1 MGEEGSERQCNSRRV
16 CQRCQEKRTGMDILS
31 VYVCIYIFKKQT
43 SKAFEVQRLNRSK
56 AQRETQLDLC
66 NKDRRER

>member
-1 MGEEGSERQCNSRRV
+1 VSGKENRNGYIKC
-16 CQRCQEKRTGMDILS
+16 
-31 VYVCIYIFKKQT
+31 VCIYIFKKQT

>member
-1 MGEEGSERQCNSRRV
+1 
-16 CQRCQEKRTGMDILS
+16 MDILS

-66 NKDRRER
+66 KKDRRER